1 MSNRGKHSVVALKI
15 KQGHRVVERVLGP
28 NDSITIGRN
37 PRNDIVVYG
46 DDYPRSQTLLKCGK
60 HACDLFLTPR
70 ISGDVTYQN
79 STLNLEDLITHDIL
93 PRKGNQYHLS
103 LGHGRS
109 GKLRVGDALVAFA
122 YQKSR
127 HTDLAADEPGY
138 SWGKDLAKALGKD
151 LPFKLAFL
159 ALFVLELAFAW
170 KIQNTELPPQ
180 KPPKAHEVPKRFAKF
195 VVQAEPEPVP
205 AEISTGT
212 SGGVSETTEVGSS
225 SDSQESEQR
234 ERQRRTGGAGGGES
248 ERNVTGQGLLGLIG
262 GTGASRSG
270 NTAADFLVDQGL
282 VQELDQLLGQTPLK
296 KGRGYGRGSGDGI
309 GDGAQNDADVDDLMD
324 MGLSGGIDDL
334 LTDVQGVQGVD
345 LEKKGQV
352 KVERPGRIRG
362 SEQAVGQRSPQA
374 VMGVINGQHGRVMYT
389 YNKYLRQN
397 PNLRGKVSFDVT
409 IQANGR
415 VSSVALVESTLNNDN
430 FIRDLRNILRR
441 MTFETI
447 AEGTVTVN
455 VPFVFNRAG

>member
-1 MSNRGKHSVVALKI
+1 MSNREKHSVVALKI

-28 NDSITIGRN
+28 NDSITIGHN

-46 DDYPRSQTLLKCGK
+46 DDYPRRQTLLKCGK
-60 HACDLFLTPR
+60 HSCDLFLTR
-70 ISGDVTYQN
+70 QISGEVTYQD
-79 STLNLEDLITHDIL
+79 STLNLQDLLTHDIL
-93 PRKGNQYHLS
+93 PRKGNQYHLT
-103 LGHGRS
+103 LGEGRS
-109 GKLRVGDALVAFA
+109 GRLRVGDALVAFA
-122 YQKSR
+122 YHKSR
-127 HTDLAADEPGY
+127 HSDLVADEPGY
-138 SWGKDLAKALGKD
+138 SWGRDLAKALGKD
-151 LPFKLAFL
+151 MPFKLAFL
-159 ALFVLELAFAW
+159 GLFVLELLFAW
-170 KIQNTELPPQ
+170 KIQNTQLPPQ
-180 KPPKAHEVPKRFAKF
+180 QPPEAHELPKRFAKF
-195 VVQAEPEPVP
+195 VVQAEPEPIP
-205 AEISTGT
+205 TELSTGS
-212 SGGVSETTEVGSS
+212 SGGVAETTKEGDASET
-225 SDSQESEQR
+225 QESEPR
-234 ERQRRTGGAGGGES
+234 KRQRRTGGAGGGDS

-262 GTGASRSG
+262 GSGGSRSD

-334 LTDVQGVQGVD
+334 LTDVQGVQGVN
-345 LEKKGQV
+345 LEKKGEV
-352 KVERPGRIRG
+352 KLERPGRIRG
-362 SEQAVGQRSPQA
+362 SEQAVGQRSPRA

-389 YNKYLRQN
+389 YNKYLRQD

-415 VSSVALVESTLNNDN
+415 VASVTLVESTLNNDN